1 MKTCGAAVIKTQHG
15 VVPVRAA
22 RDLWLSSGWVGP
34 APGIAKPQCWDQVQF
49 GILWSAIKGFHANA
63 NIFGTGL
70 GILNEDVEVAVI
82 VEDAGI
88 QQLIF
93 HSAAVAPAV
102 LLDQLTIRKFSL
114 RILVQHLHV
123 AVGGSVIQVEVI
135 LFYIFTVIALAGVQT
150 KHPLFQDRIFA

>member
-88 QQLIF
+88 QQLIL
-93 HSAAVAPAV
+93 HSAAVTPAV
-102 LLDQLTIRKFSL
+102 LLHQLTIKEL
-114 RILVQHLHV
+114 PLWGLVLHLYV
-123 AVGGSVIQVEVI
+123 AVGGGGIEVEVKF
-135 LFYIFTVIALAGVQT
+135 LF
-150 KHPLFQDRIFA
+150 